1 VIRTTVPSP
10 SIPRP
15 RTVLLGLALGVA
27 AATVVTPLHAQE
39 LERPEG
45 WEMRFDQAGAS
56 EADLEQFVEMPPGW
70 HITTGP
76 AGIFWDPG
84 QDATG
89 TFRLELDVYL
99 FDPQGRREAFGV
111 FFGGEDLQ
119 GPDQRYTYFLVREGG
134 QFILKERRG
143 SEAPTL
149 QGWTGH
155 DAVAA
160 YADRAEGES
169 SVLNRLAVEAD
180 ETEVRFFVNDDEVA
194 SLPRA
199 ELLVEGAVGIRV
211 NHALNLHV
219 SRLEVLPLS

>member
-1 VIRTTVPSP
+1 VFRTNVPSP
-10 SIPRP
+10 SLPGA
-15 RTVLLGLALGVA
+15 RTTALLGLALGL
-27 AATVVTPLHAQE
+27 ATTVSAPLHAQD

-45 WEMRFDQAGAS
+45 WEVRFDQAGAS

-84 QDATG
+84 QDASG
-89 TFRLELDVYL
+89 SFRLELDVYL
-99 FDPQGRREAFGV
+99 FDPQGRREAFGL
-111 FFGGEDLQ
+111 FFGGQDLQ

-134 QFILKERRG
+134 QFILKERSG
-143 SEAPTL
+143 SDAPTL
-149 QGWTGH
+149 QGWTDH

-160 YADRAEGES
+160 FSDRAEGES

-180 ETEVRFFVNDDEVA
+180 DAEVRFFVNDEEVA

-199 ELLVEGAVGIRV
+199 DLPVDGTVGIRV

-219 SRLEVLPLS
+219 SRLEVAPLS